1 MLFKNISKVFNEY
14 LGYVFGQHS
23 FQVWILFIQVLQDP
37 SIQSTWPDNALSC
50 SVNTTRVYRQ
60 IIKLLAAF
68 ATFPFSNNV
77 LFFLLWIFLSVKWC
91 PLKQNK
97 NIMKDPTGYVLIFL
111 LQGWIHWPH
120 TCMYGLLHKVLML
133 HSNNWRNHP
142 NATINQNPILSIVMN
157 SLWQDSRVSLH
168 RMGQNWKAWWVSQ
181 YET

>member
-1 MLFKNISKVFNEY
+1 MNTLDVWM
-14 LGYVFGQHS
+14 FGQPS

-50 SVNTTRVYRQ
+50 SINTTRVYRQ

-68 ATFPFSNNV
+68 ETFPFSNDV
-77 LFFLLWIFLSVKWC
+77 LLFLLWIFLSVKWC

-133 HSNNWRNHP
+133 HSKNWQHQLNT
-142 NATINQNPILSIVMN
+142 TINQLFLSHSVTGLQGIATLNGLELKSLVGIPIWNLV
-157 SLWQDSRVSLH
+157 
-168 RMGQNWKAWWVSQ
+168 
-181 YET
+181 